1 MAGLQDDLPVKEDD
15 DALFTAVGIVL
26 PGQTP
31 PLPAQLIAQY
41 FERRRNRGPV
51 LLALEPGELDFAEGE
66 QLGLP
71 ITAGHSRCEARCP
84 SWLDYGVFDT
94 FRDIESARPAALA
107 LEARGVNRIG
117 ELLRLSE
124 GRLARSR
131 HMNPTALAAMV
142 ERLGRAGFQLGRP
155 IDVAAPAQDD
165 RREPKFRLANAT
177 L

>member
-1 MAGLQDDLPVKEDD
+1 MAGLQDELALKEH
-15 DALFTAVGIVL
+15 DAVLFTAVGIVL
-26 PGQTP
+26 PAQSP
-31 PLPAQLIAQY
+31 PLPAERIAEY

-51 LLALEPGELDFAEGE
+51 LLALELGDLHFTEGE
-66 QLGLP
+66 QPCLP
-71 ITAGHSRCEARCP
+71 IIAGPNRYEARCP
-84 SWLDYGVFDT
+84 SWLNYGVFDT
-94 FRDIESARPAALA
+94 FRDIESARSAALA

-131 HMNPTALAAMV
+131 HMNPTALAAIV

-155 IDVAAPAQDD
+155 IDVAPTHQP
-165 RREPKFRLANAT
+165 RPQLHLAVGP